1 MTDAWTPDILGHPFA
16 QRTLDLGTDAE
27 GPVVATLVRRL
38 PSPWAR
44 LTGPLRDVDVL
55 YVHGWSDYFFQ
66 KDVAHQW
73 SDLGA
78 RFFALD
84 LRKYG
89 RSMRPGQTPGFI
101 LDLATYD
108 EDIAAALAAMGP
120 RTGRRLV
127 LLGHSTGGLVLSLWA
142 SRNPEAVSALVLNS
156 PWLEFQLGA
165 VGRKAIQPIVTARAR
180 LDPRGGQLATDY
192 GFYTRAQREIGAIPG
207 PDSDAMPG
215 FVPDWR
221 PDRAFATHPGWL
233 HAVMIG
239 HRQVESGLRLTC
251 PVLVLLSARSVSPL
265 AWSETMTSAD
275 AVLVVDDIARASL
288 KLGELVTVAR
298 IEGAIHDV
306 YLSRPEPRRRAL
318 IVTRRWALGVLGRE
332 G

>member
-1 MTDAWTPDILGHPFA
+1 MTDAWIPDILGQPFV
-16 QRTLDLGTDAE
+16 QLTLPLGTDDE

-66 KDVAHQW
+66 SDVANMW

-89 RSMRPGQTPGFI
+89 RSLRDGQTPGYVQ
-101 LDLATYD
+101 DLTQYD
-108 EDIAAALAAMGP
+108 EDIAAALTAMGS
-120 RTGRRLV
+120 RAGRRLV

-142 SRNPEAVSALVLNS
+142 HRHPEAAVALILNS

-165 VGRKAIQPIVTARAR
+165 VGRRAIQPLLSARAR
-180 LDPRGGQLATDY
+180 FDPLGGQVGTDY
-192 GFYTRAQREIGAIPG
+192 GFYSRAQREIGSIPT
-207 PDSDAMPG
+207 PTG
-215 FVPDWR
+215 FVPKWR
-221 PDRAFATHPGWL
+221 PDRAFSTHAGWL
-233 HAVMIG
+233 HAIMTG
-239 HRQVESGLRLTC
+239 HRAVEAGLRLTC

-265 AWSETMTSAD
+265 VWNDAMTSAD

-298 IEGAIHDV
+298 IDGAIHDV
-306 YLSRPEPRRRAL
+306 FLSSAEPRRQAL
-318 IVTRRWALGVLGRE
+318 RVTRRWAVGVLTASE
-332 G
+332 

>member
-1 MTDAWTPDILGHPFA
+1 MTDAWIPDILGHPFA
-16 QRTLDLGTDAE
+16 QCTLDLGTDAE
-27 GPVVATLVRRL
+27 GPVVATLVRLL
-38 PSPWAR
+38 PSGWAR

-66 KDVAHQW
+66 KEVARQW
-73 SDLGA
+73 ADLGA

-89 RSMRPGQTPGFI
+89 RSLREGQTPGYI

-108 EDIAAALAAMGP
+108 EDIAAALQAMGP
-120 RTGRRLV
+120 RAGRRLV

-142 SRNPEAVSALVLNS
+142 SRHPDQATAVVLNS
-156 PWLEFQLGA
+156 PWLEFQLGTA
-165 VGRKAIQPIVTARAR
+165 GRRAIQPLVTARAR
-180 LDPRGGQLATDY
+180 WDPQGGQPATDY
-192 GFYTRAQREIGAIPG
+192 GFYSRAQREIGAIPDAG
-207 PDSDAMPG
+207 VTPDPW
-215 FVPDWR
+215 FVPAWR
-221 PDRAFATHPGWL
+221 PDRSFATRPGWL
-233 HAVMIG
+233 HAIMVG
-239 HRQVESGLRLTC
+239 HQQVESGLHLTA

-265 AWSETMTSAD
+265 TWSDAMTSAD

-306 YLSRPEPRRRAL
+306 YLSSPEPRRRAL
-318 IVTRRWALGVLGRE
+318 IVTRHWALGVLTRRG
-332 G
+332 

>member
-1 MTDAWTPDILGHPFA
+1 MTDAWIPDILGPPFA
-16 QRTLDLGTDAE
+16 QRTLHLGTDDE
-27 GPVVATLVRRL
+27 GQIVATLVRRL
-38 PSPWAR
+38 PSLWAR

-66 KDVAHQW
+66 SDVASMW
-73 SDLGA
+73 ADLGA

-89 RSMRPGQTPGFI
+89 RSLREGQTPGDVH
-101 LDLATYD
+101 DLTTYD
-108 EDIAAALAAMGP
+108 ADIAAALDAMGA

-142 SRNPEAVSALVLNS
+142 QRHPDAVSALILNS

-165 VGRKAIQPIVTARAR
+165 VGRRAIQPIVSARAR
-180 LDPRGGQLATDY
+180 FDPRGGQVGTDY
-192 GFYTRAQREIGAIPG
+192 GFYSRAQREIGSIPT
-207 PDSDAMPG
+207 PTG
-215 FVPDWR
+215 FVPTWR
-221 PDRAFATHPGWL
+221 PDRAFSTHPGWL
-233 HAVMIG
+233 RAIMTG
-239 HRQVESGLRLTC
+239 HRVISAGLGLAC

-265 AWSETMTSAD
+265 VWSDAMTSAD

-298 IEGAIHDV
+298 IDGAIHDV
-306 YLSRPEPRRRAL
+306 FLSRAEPRRQAL
-318 IVTRRWALGVLGRE
+318 RVTRRWAVGVLTASA
-332 G
+332 